1 MKKLIIVAIA
11 LFTLNVSAA
20 EKPVKPNEN
29 LRTVIVK
36 LLKND
41 NSFNFIKND
50 IAIEVM
56 FTINSKGEL
65 IIISTNTPNENIEK
79 IIKNKLNYKAV
90 NYKVKKEGELFLLPL
105 HIKKS

>member
-11 LFTLNVSAA
+11 LFTLNISAA
-20 EKPVKPNEN
+20 EKPVKPNES
-29 LRTVIVK
+29 LRTEIVK

-50 IAIEVM
+50 IAVEVM

-65 IIISTNTPNENIEK
+65 IIISANTTNENVET
-79 IIKNKLNYKAV
+79 IIKNKLNYKTV
-90 NYKVKKEGELFLLPL
+90 NYKIKKEGELFLLPL
-105 HIKKS
+105 YIKKS

>member
-29 LRTVIVK
+29 LRTEIVK

-50 IAIEVM
+50 ITIEVL
-56 FTINSKGEL
+56 FTINSRGEL
-65 IIISTNTPNENIEK
+65 IIISANTQNENVER
-79 IIKNKLNYKAV
+79 IIKNKLNYKTV
-90 NYKVKKEGELFLLPL
+90 NFKIKKEGELFLLPL
-105 HIKKS
+105 HIKKL